1 MPQRRDYIDELKGLG
16 ILLVVL
22 GHFIEQYRMGY
33 SFVSASFFCIY
44 AFHMALFCICSGLV
58 ARFNPRKL
66 VTQQLWLYLV
76 GQTLMLA
83 FRAAV
88 LRENFAETGGLLAA
102 WLLPWRHIW
111 YLYALIFWHL
121 TLPVLCRLRD
131 RLGLAGSCLGMAL
144 AVGLALM
151 LYYAAHKQGYH
162 VDELYTYELANYPGG
177 FYALEDGYMDSW
189 HDGSFYSAVLTPGR
203 LFDYTIPWNNQKIDV
218 HPPLYYCLIYTAE
231 SLFPQLGLPWVGLL
245 PNFVCILAGAAVLY
259 CTAKRLIG
267 RFWPAWTA
275 AACWLLCVG
284 VQGMA
289 VFTRM
294 YSLMMLEGIVLL
306 YCHVVLW
313 QALQA
318 GQKPPRAVW
327 PGLFAVTMAGALTQY
342 FFLVFCFFVCG
353 LFGVWLLATRRFKTA
368 GGYVIAEFAALAAA
382 YAAFPTMKAHIFSG
396 SRGKE
401 AFASVFDLSALAEWG
416 RSIGTVVQLLAAQF
430 GGLWLWAVV
439 VAAAAVVLWRRGC
452 RLRGKGLL
460 AAGLLLASAG
470 YVALIDK
477 AAPFEADRYY
487 VVIYAAV
494 VLAVTV
500 VLARLAPQHEALLLL
515 ALVPIL
521 AAHRTDPNA
530 YLYEDAA
537 PRKAALADTERLPA
551 VVLNKA
557 GYEVAPDLFLEEFAK
572 REAVDQASG
581 EDDAASL
588 RAAVESRDLHDGFLL
603 YGYNYDAAVLRALA
617 EDTLDVEKIEFV
629 TDGERCPVYYIEL
642 K

>member
-1 MPQRRDYIDELKGLG
+1 MKNTKTKR
-16 ILLVVL
+16 
-22 GHFIEQYRMGY
+22 
-33 SFVSASFFCIY
+33 
-44 AFHMALFCICSGLV
+44 
-58 ARFNPRKL
+58 
-66 VTQQLWLYLV
+66 
-76 GQTLMLA
+76 MLA
-83 FRAAV
+83 VAA
-88 LRENFAETGGLLAA
+88 L
-102 WLLPWRHIW
+102 
-111 YLYALIFWHL
+111 
-121 TLPVLCRLRD
+121 
-131 RLGLAGSCLGMAL
+131 L

-353 LFGVWLLATRRFKTA
+353 LFGVWLLAARRFKTA

-416 RSIGTVVQLLAAQF
+416 RSIGTVVHY
-430 GGLWLWAVV
+430 
-439 VAAAAVVLWRRGC
+439 VLPVITSIEEEDHE
-452 RLRGKGLL
+452 K
-460 AAGLLLASAG
+460 S
-470 YVALIDK
+470 
-477 AAPFEADRYY
+477 ADRG
-487 VVIYAAV
+487 
-494 VLAVTV
+494 
-500 VLARLAPQHEALLLL
+500 R
-515 ALVPIL
+515 
-521 AAHRTDPNA
+521 
-530 YLYEDAA
+530 
-537 PRKAALADTERLPA
+537 
-551 VVLNKA
+551 
-557 GYEVAPDLFLEEFAK
+557 
-572 REAVDQASG
+572 
-581 EDDAASL
+581 
-588 RAAVESRDLHDGFLL
+588 
-603 YGYNYDAAVLRALA
+603 
-617 EDTLDVEKIEFV
+617 
-629 TDGERCPVYYIEL
+629 
-642 K
+642 

>member
-1 MPQRRDYIDELKGLG
+1 
-16 ILLVVL
+16 
-22 GHFIEQYRMGY
+22 
-33 SFVSASFFCIY
+33 
-44 AFHMALFCICSGLV
+44 
-58 ARFNPRKL
+58 
-66 VTQQLWLYLV
+66 
-76 GQTLMLA
+76 
-83 FRAAV
+83 
-88 LRENFAETGGLLAA
+88 
-102 WLLPWRHIW
+102 
-111 YLYALIFWHL
+111 
-121 TLPVLCRLRD
+121 
-131 RLGLAGSCLGMAL
+131 
-144 AVGLALM
+144 M

-203 LFDYTIPWNNQKIDV
+203 PFDYTIPWNNQKIDV

-245 PNFVCILAGAAVLY
+245 PNFVCILAGAVVLY

-353 LFGVWLLATRRFKTA
+353 LFGVWLLAARRFKTA

-452 RLRGKGLL
+452 RLRGKGLF

-494 VLAVTV
+494 VLAVAV
-500 VLARLAPQHEALLLL
+500 VLARLAPRHETLLLL

-521 AAHRTDPNA
+521 VAHRTDPNA

-617 EDTLDVEKIEFV
+617 EDTLDVEKIELV

>member
-203 LFDYTIPWNNQKIDV
+203 PFDYTIPWNNQKIDV

-353 LFGVWLLATRRFKTA
+353 LFGIWLLAARRFKTA

-452 RLRGKGLL
+452 RLRGKGLF

-494 VLAVTV
+494 VLAVAV
-500 VLARLAPQHEALLLL
+500 VLARLAPQHETLLLL

>member
-1 MPQRRDYIDELKGLG
+1 MKNTKTKR
-16 ILLVVL
+16 
-22 GHFIEQYRMGY
+22 
-33 SFVSASFFCIY
+33 
-44 AFHMALFCICSGLV
+44 
-58 ARFNPRKL
+58 
-66 VTQQLWLYLV
+66 
-76 GQTLMLA
+76 MLA
-83 FRAAV
+83 VAA
-88 LRENFAETGGLLAA
+88 LLA
-102 WLLPWRHIW
+102 
-111 YLYALIFWHL
+111 
-121 TLPVLCRLRD
+121 
-131 RLGLAGSCLGMAL
+131 M
-144 AVGLALM
+144 GLALM

-203 LFDYTIPWNNQKIDV
+203 PFDYTIPWNNQKIDV

-353 LFGVWLLATRRFKTA
+353 LFGIWLLAARRFKTA

-452 RLRGKGLL
+452 RLRGNGLF

-494 VLAVTV
+494 VLAVAV

>member
-1 MPQRRDYIDELKGLG
+1 MKNTKTKR
-16 ILLVVL
+16 
-22 GHFIEQYRMGY
+22 
-33 SFVSASFFCIY
+33 
-44 AFHMALFCICSGLV
+44 
-58 ARFNPRKL
+58 
-66 VTQQLWLYLV
+66 
-76 GQTLMLA
+76 MLA
-83 FRAAV
+83 VAA
-88 LRENFAETGGLLAA
+88 L
-102 WLLPWRHIW
+102 
-111 YLYALIFWHL
+111 
-121 TLPVLCRLRD
+121 
-131 RLGLAGSCLGMAL
+131 L

-353 LFGVWLLATRRFKTA
+353 LFGVWLLAARRFKTA

-452 RLRGKGLL
+452 RLRGKGLF

-494 VLAVTV
+494 VLAVAV
-500 VLARLAPQHEALLLL
+500 VLARLAPQHETLLLL

-521 AAHRTDPNA
+521 AAHWTDPTPTCMRTP
-530 YLYEDAA
+530 
-537 PRKAALADTERLPA
+537 PRARLRWPTPR
-551 VVLNKA
+551 
-557 GYEVAPDLFLEEFAK
+557 G
-572 REAVDQASG
+572 
-581 EDDAASL
+581 
-588 RAAVESRDLHDGFLL
+588 
-603 YGYNYDAAVLRALA
+603 
-617 EDTLDVEKIEFV
+617 
-629 TDGERCPVYYIEL
+629 CPPL
-642 K
+642 C

>member
-1 MPQRRDYIDELKGLG
+1 MKNTKTKR
-16 ILLVVL
+16 
-22 GHFIEQYRMGY
+22 
-33 SFVSASFFCIY
+33 
-44 AFHMALFCICSGLV
+44 
-58 ARFNPRKL
+58 
-66 VTQQLWLYLV
+66 
-76 GQTLMLA
+76 MLA
-83 FRAAV
+83 VAA
-88 LRENFAETGGLLAA
+88 L
-102 WLLPWRHIW
+102 
-111 YLYALIFWHL
+111 
-121 TLPVLCRLRD
+121 
-131 RLGLAGSCLGMAL
+131 L

-267 RFWPAWTA
+267 QFWPAWTA

-353 LFGVWLLATRRFKTA
+353 LFGIWLLAARRFKTA
-368 GGYVIAEFAALAAA
+368 GGYVITEFAALAAA

-416 RSIGTVVQLLAAQF
+416 RSIGTVVQVLAAQF

-452 RLRGKGLL
+452 RLRGKGLF

-470 YVALIDK
+470 TW
-477 AAPFEADRYY
+477 R
-487 VVIYAAV
+487 
-494 VLAVTV
+494 
-500 VLARLAPQHEALLLL
+500 
-515 ALVPIL
+515 
-521 AAHRTDPNA
+521 
-530 YLYEDAA
+530 
-537 PRKAALADTERLPA
+537 
-551 VVLNKA
+551 
-557 GYEVAPDLFLEEFAK
+557 
-572 REAVDQASG
+572 
-581 EDDAASL
+581 
-588 RAAVESRDLHDGFLL
+588 
-603 YGYNYDAAVLRALA
+603 
-617 EDTLDVEKIEFV
+617 
-629 TDGERCPVYYIEL
+629 
-642 K
+642 

>member
-1 MPQRRDYIDELKGLG
+1 MKNTKTKR
-16 ILLVVL
+16 
-22 GHFIEQYRMGY
+22 
-33 SFVSASFFCIY
+33 
-44 AFHMALFCICSGLV
+44 
-58 ARFNPRKL
+58 
-66 VTQQLWLYLV
+66 
-76 GQTLMLA
+76 MLA
-83 FRAAV
+83 VAA
-88 LRENFAETGGLLAA
+88 L
-102 WLLPWRHIW
+102 
-111 YLYALIFWHL
+111 
-121 TLPVLCRLRD
+121 
-131 RLGLAGSCLGMAL
+131 L

-177 FYALEDGYMDSW
+177 FYALEDGYMDTW

-353 LFGVWLLATRRFKTA
+353 LFGVWLLAARRFKTA
-368 GGYVIAEFAALAAA
+368 GRLCDRRVCRAG
-382 YAAFPTMKAHIFSG
+382 
-396 SRGKE
+396 RGVCGLPHDE
-401 AFASVFDLSALAEWG
+401 G
-416 RSIGTVVQLLAAQF
+416 PYLL
-430 GGLWLWAVV
+430 
-439 VAAAAVVLWRRGC
+439 
-452 RLRGKGLL
+452 RL
-460 AAGLLLASAG
+460 
-470 YVALIDK
+470 
-477 AAPFEADRYY
+477 
-487 VVIYAAV
+487 
-494 VLAVTV
+494 
-500 VLARLAPQHEALLLL
+500 
-515 ALVPIL
+515 
-521 AAHRTDPNA
+521 
-530 YLYEDAA
+530 
-537 PRKAALADTERLPA
+537 PRKRGVCERL
-551 VVLNKA
+551 
-557 GYEVAPDLFLEEFAK
+557 
-572 REAVDQASG
+572 
-581 EDDAASL
+581 
-588 RAAVESRDLHDGFLL
+588 
-603 YGYNYDAAVLRALA
+603 
-617 EDTLDVEKIEFV
+617 
-629 TDGERCPVYYIEL
+629 
-642 K
+642 

>member
-306 YCHVVLW
+306 YCHLVLW

-353 LFGVWLLATRRFKTA
+353 LFGVWLLAARRFKTA
-368 GGYVIAEFAALAAA
+368 GGYVVAEFAALAAA

-452 RLRGKGLL
+452 RLRGKGLF

-494 VLAVTV
+494 VLAVAV
-500 VLARLAPQHEALLLL
+500 VLARLAPQHETLLLL

-537 PRKAALADTERLPA
+537 PRKAALADPERLPA